1 MQSKSTKEMESGSV
15 LKRGR
20 LRKTNQQGSLTIE
33 RITQAAKDI
42 LASEGAG
49 QFSVERVA
57 RRAGV
62 TKGTLLYHF
71 QSKTDLAEFLMRQ
84 YVGQLR
90 TELEQGKAAVLQTE
104 GNLSPAN
111 LVLEVLVRW
120 HRSFLEKRQTSV
132 AFGVNLLMLATSD
145 ERVRKPLCDW
155 YEELFEIF
163 RTEGDIKMLR
173 EVLTLQ
179 GIFFLRHFGI
189 APLCD
194 KEFGEVLDNLS

>member
-1 MQSKSTKEMESGSV
+1 MESGSV
-15 LKRGR
+15 IKRGR

-71 QSKTDLAEFLMRQ
+71 QSKADLAEFLMRQ

-104 GNLSPAN
+104 GNLPPAH
-111 LVLEVLVRW
+111 LILEAMVRW
-120 HRSFLEKRQTSV
+120 HRSHLQKEKTSA

-145 ERVRKPLCDW
+145 ERIRKPLCDW

-163 RTEGDIKMLR
+163 RAESNVKMLR
-173 EVLTLQ
+173 AVLTLQ
-179 GIFFLRHFGI
+179 GIFFLRHFDI
-189 APLCD
+189 ASLREE
-194 KEFGEVLDNLS
+194 EFAEVLDSLVGSP